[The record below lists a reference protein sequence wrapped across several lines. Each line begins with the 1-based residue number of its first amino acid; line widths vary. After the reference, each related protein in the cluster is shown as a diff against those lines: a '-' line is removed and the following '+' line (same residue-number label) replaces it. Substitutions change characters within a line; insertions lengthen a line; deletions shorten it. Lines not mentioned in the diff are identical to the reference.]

1 MFAEG
6 SPPLSWDR
14 EHAYTRE
21 AIELYY
27 EAGSGSPLSKTEYLR
42 HLLEGT
48 AGALAESIIEEEK
61 DASTSITDGIIIF
74 RRLSVEWSRV
84 ISSFT
89 YILSSI
95 CNS

>member
-21 AIELYY
+21 A
-27 EAGSGSPLSKTEYLR
+27 GSGSPLSKTEYLR

-48 AGALAESIIEEEK
+48 VGALAESIIEEEK
-61 DASTSITDGIIIF
+61 DASTSITD
-74 RRLSVEWSRV
+74 
-84 ISSFT
+84 
-89 YILSSI
+89 
-95 CNS
+95 